1 MIVAEMKP
9 LSEIKE
15 MIEPYEKVL
24 VLGCG
29 SCVTVCLTGGRRQ
42 VELLASALRAT
53 KKAEGREITIG
64 ERTIPRQCEPKFV
77 DQIKED
83 ASRYDVILSMACGI
97 GVQGIVDRLRKPP
110 VLPAMNTTFLGMAD
124 EGGNFHEVCL
134 ACGNCLLA
142 FTGGICPVARCAK
155 SLVNGPCGGSRGG
168 LCEASKDNPCVWQLI
183 YNRLKE
189 LDMLHLLKEMSHK
202 RKWPV
207 HPQKMIKEDPV
218 IKKEQTKGA

>member
-1 MIVAEMKP
+1 MIVAERKP
-9 LSEIKE
+9 LSEIKK
-15 MIEPYEKVL
+15 MISTYKKVL
-24 VLGCG
+24 ILGCG
-29 SCVTVCLTGGRRQ
+29 SCVTVCLTGGRKQ
-42 VELLASALRAT
+42 VELLASALRSM
-53 KKAEGREITIG
+53 KKAEGEEITIG

-77 DQIKED
+77 DQIMEE
-83 ASRYDVILSMACGI
+83 ASRYDAVLSMACGA
-97 GVQGIVDRLRKPP
+97 GVQGIVDRLEKLP

-124 EGGNFHEVCL
+124 AEGNFKEVCL

-155 SLVNGPCGGSRGG
+155 SLISGPCGGSQGG
-168 LCEASKDNPCVWQLI
+168 LCEASKVNPCVWQLI

-189 LDMLHLLKEMSHK
+189 LNMLHLLKNMSNK

-207 HPQKMIKEDPV
+207 HPQKMLKEDSG